1 MVTSVRKSKF
11 KIILSNQED
20 KDIDVEYELH
30 DSLLAEKWIK
40 KIKHLKRVA
49 IDPVESQ
56 IVDVSNLESIYNEF
70 CKFANLEPINIEN
83 FDQDKLNQLHKIYE
97 DQHEVLSR
105 MKDNEILYKFHHSIH
120 HNENIK
126 GSKDQLVV
134 GWGVYE
140 GPLTERFDC
149 HSYYADKIEQ
159 NNIYLPWS
167 ELGKKPF
174 VYYTDKE
181 PSNQKRINELCKP
194 HTTFRAKFFISLH
207 DINPTRFTP
216 DFTKWFDQYKKAWFE
231 AHNIQ
236 EYTEI
241 HEYNAPLLAH
251 TNNKQDFTGF
261 KFVRIEL

>member
-1 MVTSVRKSKF
+1 MVRTR
-11 KIILSNQED
+11 
-20 KDIDVEYELH
+20 
-30 DSLLAEKWIK
+30 
-40 KIKHLKRVA
+40 
-49 IDPVESQ
+49 
-56 IVDVSNLESIYNEF
+56 
-70 CKFANLEPINIEN
+70 
-83 FDQDKLNQLHKIYE
+83 
-97 DQHEVLSR
+97 
-105 MKDNEILYKFHHSIH
+105 
-120 HNENIK
+120 
-126 GSKDQLVV
+126 
-134 GWGVYE
+134 
-140 GPLTERFDC
+140 
-149 HSYYADKIEQ
+149 
-159 NNIYLPWS
+159 
-167 ELGKKPF
+167 KKPF